1 MNAVVFN
8 TARRDQQRWL
18 RHRAVYYVLIH
29 DGDTFVPNV
38 GLTSIVLDDGA
49 LIVGG
54 TPIYNAR
61 FTADHIAWAQQSAGL
76 YSAGHL
82 YLHGDGLNA
91 HGVVYQ
97 GTSRADAVSH
107 DFIGTSIKPATY
119 RTAVTTSSY
128 PRSNHPPA
136 VPSSGWRAGPELE
149 IGFEMRVGFTMPRP
163 VVSLGGRDV
172 SRFVSWSVDVRGE
185 TLLSLTIDDAAC
197 VALGPDAPKS
207 AWLAFDPYS
216 PNPTGAGA
224 VTACCGA
231 TPPPGRQFLWAATAV
246 AETVRLQVAPLRSI
260 PRETLTAAH
269 GALTIADLM
278 TILPDDT
285 VTDYARAALLRN
297 MKWAMGQDDTQR
309 DWLDK
314 FLGQIPPTIESAG
327 ATDLIRDGLSWYQN
341 DFAKAYVT
349 EMFQKYNG
357 DNVPEYRRLDDQQA
371 AKLDEYFVS
380 GLAASADYSK
390 QQSGIYVEAFRTSL
404 PAINAYLS
412 DGPDGGEKWAAAL
425 FNKLTD
431 GAQFTLMVNR
441 VAGALGDKAAM
452 APVNNFASLLT
463 ALQPD
468 ATLARSYFK
477 SILTGTVT
485 KLAPDAIHS
494 DKNTIMQWL
503 PSAFEELLR
512 HFADHDGDMPDGLD
526 ITEQEAKDML
536 DLYLKSP
543 ADISSAL
550 GDLIAKVSASD
561 LLDQIVQLEDQ
572 FDNIAERWP
581 ALAKASK
588 LLFALGWIGS
598 VSNILAILIK
608 GDWSKMTDVQKA
620 QFVTDF
626 AKTAL
631 DGFDAVP
638 DIYNGVK
645 SISIKVWSKAM
656 SEANASEVQIEM
668 QSISEQ
674 ALDGEDMVVAVANEV
689 SPLLEAGAA
698 ETSAFARI
706 FAEGIVS
713 GVVKIFGAVAA
724 LAMAGYSLWQTIKDI
739 QGGKGVSIIVLDF
752 LIVTANLVS
761 AGLLIA
767 GMFAAS
773 SMFPPAAALAAL
785 TGAILSIIEVS
796 LEPPPPNPIDDFMK
810 DVGIPWVDA
819 YSPPLTTTR
828 PSPQLMLLSQTGWA
842 R

>member
-8 TARRDQQRWL
+8 TARRDQRRWL

-29 DGDTFVPNV
+29 DGDTFVPNAR
-38 GLTSIVLDDGA
+38 LTSIVLDNGA

-61 FTADHIAWAQQSAGL
+61 FTADHIAWVQQSAGL
-76 YSAGHL
+76 YSAGHI
-82 YLHGDGLNA
+82 YLHGEGLNA

-107 DFIGTSIKPATY
+107 DFIGTSIKPAAY
-119 RTAVTTSSY
+119 RTAVTTSAY
-128 PRSNHPPA
+128 PDSSDHPA
-136 VPSSGWRAGPELE
+136 VPSSDWRAGPELA
-149 IGFEMRVGFTMPRP
+149 IGYEMRVGFTMPEP
-163 VVSLGGRDV
+163 VVALGGRDV
-172 SRFVSWSVDVRGE
+172 TRFATWSVDAKGE
-185 TLLSLTIDDAAC
+185 ALLFLALDDAAC
-197 VALGPDAPKS
+197 AALGPDAPRS
-207 AWLAFDPYS
+207 AWLAFDISS
-216 PNPTGAGA
+216 PHPTGAGA
-224 VTACCGA
+224 VTACCGP
-231 TPPPGRQFLWAATAV
+231 TPPPGQRFLFTATPV
-246 AETVRLQVAPLRSI
+246 AETARLAIAPLRSI
-260 PRETLTAAH
+260 PRETLTAAV

-314 FLGQIPPTIESAG
+314 FLGQIPPTIESTE
-327 ATDLIRDGLSWYQN
+327 ATDLIRSSLSWYQS
-341 DFAKAYVT
+341 DFAKAYLT
-349 EMFQKYNG
+349 EMFQKYDG
-357 DNVPEYRRLDDQQA
+357 HDVPEYRRLNDQQA

-390 QQSGIYVEAFRTSL
+390 QQSGLYVEAFRTSL

-412 DGPDGGEKWAAAL
+412 DGPGGGEKWAQAL
-425 FNKLTD
+425 FEKLTD

-485 KLAPDAIHS
+485 KLAPKAIHS
-494 DKNTIMQWL
+494 DKDMIMQWL
-503 PSAFEELLR
+503 PSALEAILR
-512 HFADHDGDMPDGLD
+512 HFADHDGDRPDGVD

-550 GDLIAKVSASD
+550 GDLIAKVIASD

-572 FDNIAERWP
+572 FGSIAERWP
-581 ALAKASK
+581 AFAKASK

-598 VSNILAILIK
+598 VSNILVILIK

-626 AKTAL
+626 AKTTL

-638 DIYNGVK
+638 EIYNGVK
-645 SISIKVWSKAM
+645 SITVKVWSRAM
-656 SEANASEVQIEM
+656 SEANAPELQIEM

-674 ALDGEDMVVAVANEV
+674 ALDGEDLVVAVANEV

-706 FAEGIVS
+706 FAEGVVS

-724 LAMAGYSLWQTIKDI
+724 LAMAGYSLWQAIKDI
-739 QGGKGVSIIVLDF
+739 EGGKGVTIIVLDF

-767 GMFAAS
+767 GLMTATS
-773 SMFPPAAALAAL
+773 IFPPAAALAAL
-785 TGAILSIIEVS
+785 AGAILSIIEVS

-819 YSPPLTTTR
+819 YSSPLTTKQ
-828 PSPQLMLLSQTGWA
+828 PSPQLMRLARTGWA